1 MRYETRRR
9 SPSQLR
15 LPRNGL
21 NQWLMVA
28 AVLFFCQPVW
38 AQQVAAVAPPNAA
51 PGTPFNAVAT
61 AATLPAQP
69 EPRLISSAFVP
80 NLEPLTSSHPKQS
93 VSSRRPWLILSAAG
107 HAAAALD
114 AYSTRRAIAMGGV
127 ESNPL
132 VRPFAHSPAIY
143 AALQTD
149 PLVLNFVG
157 YRLQRSQ
164 NRFLRRIWW
173 VPQSVGM
180 AASFGA
186 ALHDFSFTSNH

>member
-1 MRYETRRR
+1 MLRKSARR
-9 SPSQLR
+9 L
-15 LPRNGL
+15 L
-21 NQWLMVA
+21 NDALNRWRMI
-28 AVLFFCQPVW
+28 AVVLLFCQPVW
-38 AQQVAAVAPPNAA
+38 AQQVASVAPPTASPSA
-51 PGTPFNAVAT
+51 PLNILAT
-61 AATLPAQP
+61 ATTLPTQP
-69 EPRLISSAFVP
+69 SPRFIASAFVP
-80 NLEPLTSSHPKQS
+80 NIQPLTSSHPTES
-93 VSSRRPWLILSAAG
+93 VPSRRAWLILSAAG

-132 VRPFAHSPAIY
+132 VRPFANSPAVY

-164 NRFLRRIWW
+164 NRFLRHIWW
-173 VPQSVGM
+173 VPQSIGI

-186 ALHDFSFTSNH
+186 AMHDFSVAPNR